1 MKKLTALIFASVL
14 CIGLKAQTP
23 VDTLAV
29 IDTYRARLDSLA
41 HDFVGEFGSDEMDI
55 SNNPLYFRLFM
66 PMTLYRSAIAD
77 AIEPEN
83 DGKSEDSDDLLPI
96 EDLNAQDD
104 DLMKR
109 INETLVQVYLDHPDL
124 VQITETEL
132 MGSKNIEKV
141 SPDQVFGIDVAD
153 SRARVVRPTL
163 EKRPE
168 IVVSKPH
175 YWKTYGKFSGKYT
188 QSKYSDNWYQGGK
201 SNHSL
206 LASTTLEAK
215 YAKKN
220 TNWDNKLEMKLGY
233 YTTDVDGETKFKTND
248 DLLRFT
254 TKWGL
259 KAWKSWNYTAQIQAY
274 TQFMPVW
281 DNKVPTKLKSKF
293 MAPAYANLAL
303 GMDYKPKFK
312 NKDLTLSVIVAPYS
326 YDCRYSCV
334 DSIATN
340 FGIEKGKNFKKSI
353 GSKIDTNLKWKFL
366 KDFTYNGKMQYYTT
380 FKMVQFNFEN
390 TLDYKLNKYFSLQ
403 LFVHWRFDDSVKKK
417 AGIDT
422 YHQYKELLTL
432 NFNYSW

>member
-41 HDFVGEFGSDEMDI
+41 HDFAGEFGSDEMDI

-141 SPDQVFGIDVAD
+141 SSDMVFGIDVAD

-168 IVVSKPH
+168 IVVSKPR

-293 MAPAYANLAL
+293 MAPAYA
-303 GMDYKPKFK
+303 
-312 NKDLTLSVIVAPYS
+312 
-326 YDCRYSCV
+326 
-334 DSIATN
+334 
-340 FGIEKGKNFKKSI
+340 
-353 GSKIDTNLKWKFL
+353 
-366 KDFTYNGKMQYYTT
+366 
-380 FKMVQFNFEN
+380 
-390 TLDYKLNKYFSLQ
+390 
-403 LFVHWRFDDSVKKK
+403 
-417 AGIDT
+417 
-422 YHQYKELLTL
+422 
-432 NFNYSW
+432 